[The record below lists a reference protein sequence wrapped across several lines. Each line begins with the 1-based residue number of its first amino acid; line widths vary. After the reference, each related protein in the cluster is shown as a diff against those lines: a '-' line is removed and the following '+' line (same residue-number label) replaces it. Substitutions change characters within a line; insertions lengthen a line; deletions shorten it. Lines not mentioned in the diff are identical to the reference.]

1 MIEIGAPSSGP
12 RDVAVS
18 GAPQLPQSVGVLP
31 LRDTVTFPDMLVP
44 LNVGQKRSIDLINDV
59 LRGDRSIVMVAS
71 RNPEIEAPG
80 PEDLYSVGVLGVV
93 ARMIRVPD
101 GTLRV
106 LIQGGQRVRIEAWLA
121 SDPYLVAQIAEAPDV
136 LDHTPELVAL
146 MRNVQQTFTDIV
158 EQVPYL
164 PEELQIMVANVD
176 DPSTLAHLIAGA
188 LRLKTEEKQA
198 LLEEVDVGKR
208 LRRLSE
214 ILARELE
221 VVAIGSRIQSQV
233 QSELDKGQREYF
245 LRQQLKAIQ
254 EELGEADEVQAE
266 ITELREQLVGDR
278 AARGG
283 AQAGRPRAGK
293 ARTPAAGDGR
303 VRRRAQLPG
312 MDRGAA
318 VGQVHRRQPRPRP
331 RPPGARRGSLR
342 HRAGQG
348 PDPRVPRRAQA
359 RKRAGTRSV
368 GSILCFVGPP
378 GVGKTSLGR
387 SIARALERKF
397 ERLSVGGVRDEAE
410 IRGHRRTYIGAMPG
424 TIIRAMRDAGAN
436 NPLLMIDEIDKMG
449 ADFRGD
455 PSSAMLE
462 VLDPEQ
468 NHSFRDHYL
477 DLPFDLSKVMFVT
490 TANTLDT
497 IPGPLRD
504 RMEVIQLAGY
514 TESEK
519 LEIAKRYLVPRQI
532 ERNGLSK
539 SRIAFTDPALRTA
552 IADYTREAGVRQ
564 LEREIGA
571 ACRKV
576 ARQVAEGSVTRKV
589 TITEPR
595 IRELLGKRRFFSET
609 RRRTSRPG
617 VATGLAWTPVGG
629 DVLFVEATAMPGKG
643 RLTITGQLGEVMK
656 ESAQAALSY
665 VRSNAE
671 ELVPALDENWFATHD
686 IHIHVPAGAIPKD
699 GPSAG
704 IAMATALA
712 SLLSER
718 PVRSDVAMTG
728 EITLTGQVLP
738 IGGLKEKAL
747 AAQRN
752 GIRCVVAPLLN
763 EQDIDEIPEHLRKDL
778 EFRFVSEIGEV
789 LEVAL
794 QRRRAPRRQS
804 AARRDGQLAARRRPG
819 LARQALTTPRL
830 GDFAGFAGRHCVCW
844 KVTEPT
850 HPGRAMPSRGK
861 KSKAVPFTA
870 VELASIAKARPYI
883 QRVIDDAA
891 LRESVRTAVD
901 SSRSAYGRLSNG
913 KAPTKS
919 LLEDKKLQGDL
930 REAAE
935 ALRDATVKLTE
946 PPKKK
951 KMGVGRKLLIL
962 ALAGGIALAASEK
975 LRSKVLDALFGAEE
989 EFEYTPPPPPA
1000 SSEPTTPVSAA

>member
-1 MIEIGAPSSGP
+1 MIEVGVPSRGP

-18 GAPQLPQSVGVLP
+18 GTAQLPQRVGVLP
-31 LRDTVTFPDMLVP
+31 LRDTVTFPDMLIP
-44 LNVGQKRSIDLINDV
+44 LNVGQERSIELINDV
-59 LRGDRSIVMVAS
+59 LRGDRSIAMVAS
-71 RNPEIEAPG
+71 ANTEAESPG

-106 LIQGGQRVRIEAWLA
+106 LIQGGQRVRIENWLETE
-121 SDPYLVAQIAEAPDV
+121 PYLVAEVAEAPDV
-136 LDHTPELVAL
+136 VDHTPELTAL

-176 DPSTLAHLIAGA
+176 DPSVLAHLIAGA
-188 LRLKTEEKQA
+188 LRLKTEEKEA

-221 VVAIGSRIQSQV
+221 VVTIGSKIQSQV

-254 EELGEADEVQAE
+254 EELGEADEMQAE
-266 ITELREQLVGDR
+266 ITELREQLDSIELPEEVRKQSDR
-278 AARGG
+278 ELSRLERLQPAMAEYGVVRGYLEWIAALPWDKSTEDNLDLKHARKVLDEDHYDIEQVKDRILEFLAVRTLKPDARG
-283 AQAGRPRAGK
+283 
-293 ARTPAAGDGR
+293 T
-303 VRRRAQLPG
+303 
-312 MDRGAA
+312 
-318 VGQVHRRQPRPRP
+318 
-331 RPPGARRGSLR
+331 
-342 HRAGQG
+342 
-348 PDPRVPRRAQA
+348 
-359 RKRAGTRSV
+359 
-368 GSILCFVGPP
+368 ILCFVGPP

-387 SIARALERKF
+387 SIARALGRKF
-397 ERLSVGGVRDEAE
+397 ERISVGGVRDEAE

-424 TIIRAMRDAGAN
+424 TIIRAMRDAGAK

-477 DLPFDLSKVMFVT
+477 DLPFDLSAVTFVT

-514 TESEK
+514 TEEEK
-519 LEIAKRYLVPRQI
+519 LQIAKRYLVPRQI
-532 ERNGLSK
+532 ERNGLTKSK
-539 SRIAFTDPALRTA
+539 IAFSDPALRV
-552 IADYTREAGVRQ
+552 IISDYTREAGVRQ

-576 ARQVAEGSVTRKV
+576 ARRVAEGTAKRKV
-589 TITEPR
+589 TVTEPR
-595 IRELLGKRRFFSET
+595 IRELLGRPRFFAEV

-617 VATGLAWTPVGG
+617 VATGLAWTPAGG

-643 RLTITGQLGEVMK
+643 GLTITGQLGDVMK
-656 ESAQAALSY
+656 ESASAALSY
-665 VRSNAE
+665 VRSNAT
-671 ELVPALDENWFATHD
+671 ELFPDLDEDWFGKHD

-704 IAMATALA
+704 VTMATALS
-712 SLLSER
+712 SLLSRR

-747 AAQRN
+747 AAQRG
-752 GIRCVVAPLLN
+752 GIHVVIAPARN

-778 EFRFVSEIGEV
+778 EFVFVSEIGEV

-794 QRRRAPRRQS
+794 QRRRAPRPRGV
-804 AARRDGQLAARRRPG
+804 ARRDGHHR
-819 LARQALTTPRL
+819 
-830 GDFAGFAGRHCVCW
+830 
-844 KVTEPT
+844 
-850 HPGRAMPSRGK
+850 
-861 KSKAVPFTA
+861 
-870 VELASIAKARPYI
+870 
-883 QRVIDDAA
+883 
-891 LRESVRTAVD
+891 
-901 SSRSAYGRLSNG
+901 
-913 KAPTKS
+913 
-919 LLEDKKLQGDL
+919 
-930 REAAE
+930 
-935 ALRDATVKLTE
+935 
-946 PPKKK
+946 
-951 KMGVGRKLLIL
+951 
-962 ALAGGIALAASEK
+962 
-975 LRSKVLDALFGAEE
+975 
-989 EFEYTPPPPPA
+989 
-1000 SSEPTTPVSAA
+1000 

>member
-1 MIEIGAPSSGP
+1 MIEVGTPSRGP
-12 RDVAVS
+12 RDVAVT
-18 GAPQLPQSVGVLP
+18 GAPALPERVGVLP
-31 LRDTVTFPDMLVP
+31 LRDTVTFPDMLIP
-44 LNVGQKRSIDLINDV
+44 LNVGQERSIELVNDV
-59 LRGDRSIVMVAS
+59 LRGDRSIAMVAS
-71 RNPEIEAPG
+71 ANPEAEAPG

-106 LIQGGQRVRIEAWLA
+106 LIQGGQRVRIENWLQTE
-121 SDPYLVAQIAEAPDV
+121 PYLVAEVAEAPDV
-136 LDHTPELVAL
+136 VDQTPELTAL

-176 DPSTLAHLIAGA
+176 DPSVLAHLIAGA
-188 LRLKTEEKQA
+188 LRLKTAEKQA

-221 VVAIGSRIQSQV
+221 VVAIGSKIQSQV

-254 EELGEADEVQAE
+254 EELGEADEMQAE
-266 ITELREQLVGDR
+266 ITELREQLDAIELPEEVRKQADR
-278 AARGG
+278 ELSRLERLQPAMAEYGVVRGYLEWIAALPWDKSTEDNLDLKHARKVLDEDHYDIEQVKDRILEFLAVRKLKPDARG
-283 AQAGRPRAGK
+283 
-293 ARTPAAGDGR
+293 T
-303 VRRRAQLPG
+303 
-312 MDRGAA
+312 
-318 VGQVHRRQPRPRP
+318 
-331 RPPGARRGSLR
+331 
-342 HRAGQG
+342 
-348 PDPRVPRRAQA
+348 
-359 RKRAGTRSV
+359 
-368 GSILCFVGPP
+368 ILCFVGPP

-387 SIARALERKF
+387 SIARALGRKF

-477 DLPFDLSKVMFVT
+477 DLPFDLSAVTFVT

-514 TESEK
+514 TEEEK
-519 LEIAKRYLVPRQI
+519 LQIAKRYLVPRQI
-532 ERNGLSK
+532 ERNGLTKSK
-539 SRIAFTDPALRTA
+539 IAFTDPALRV
-552 IADYTREAGVRQ
+552 IISDYTREAGVRQ
-564 LEREIGA
+564 LEREIGS

-576 ARQVAEGSVTRKV
+576 ARQVAEGSVKRKV
-589 TITEPR
+589 TVTEPR
-595 IRELLGKRRFFSET
+595 VRELLGRQRFYSEV

-629 DVLFVEATAMPGKG
+629 DVLFIEATAMPGKG
-643 RLTITGQLGEVMK
+643 NLTITGQLGDVMK
-656 ESAQAALSY
+656 ESARAALSY
-665 VRSNAE
+665 VRSNAA
-671 ELVPALDENWFATHD
+671 ELLPDLDEDWFAHHD

-704 IAMATALA
+704 VAMTTALA
-712 SLLSER
+712 SLLSGR

-747 AAQRN
+747 AAQRS
-752 GIRCVVAPLLN
+752 GIKVVIAPARN

-778 EFRFVSEIGEV
+778 DFKFVSEIGEV

-794 QRRRAPRRQS
+794 QRRRAPRRGA
-804 AARRDGQLAARRRPG
+804 AARRDGQLR
-819 LARQALTTPRL
+819 
-830 GDFAGFAGRHCVCW
+830 
-844 KVTEPT
+844 
-850 HPGRAMPSRGK
+850 
-861 KSKAVPFTA
+861 
-870 VELASIAKARPYI
+870 
-883 QRVIDDAA
+883 
-891 LRESVRTAVD
+891 
-901 SSRSAYGRLSNG
+901 
-913 KAPTKS
+913 
-919 LLEDKKLQGDL
+919 
-930 REAAE
+930 
-935 ALRDATVKLTE
+935 
-946 PPKKK
+946 
-951 KMGVGRKLLIL
+951 
-962 ALAGGIALAASEK
+962 
-975 LRSKVLDALFGAEE
+975 
-989 EFEYTPPPPPA
+989 
-1000 SSEPTTPVSAA
+1000 